1 MKMGKVLEV
10 LQLYVENAIKCAE
23 VNRRSSDDLETINR
37 DPDALRDLLGEK
49 VEQVIRRLALEE
61 TGSRG

>member
-1 MKMGKVLEV
+1 MGKVLEV

-37 DPDALRDLLGEK
+37 DPDALRPLLGEK

>member
-1 MKMGKVLEV
+1 VKMGKVLEV

>member
-1 MKMGKVLEV
+1 MGKVLEV